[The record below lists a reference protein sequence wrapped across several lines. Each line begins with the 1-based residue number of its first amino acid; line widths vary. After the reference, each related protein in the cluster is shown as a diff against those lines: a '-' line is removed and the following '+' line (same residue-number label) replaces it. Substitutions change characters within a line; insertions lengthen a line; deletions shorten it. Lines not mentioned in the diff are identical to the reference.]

1 MTHRYDWFSGT
12 EKASGHLV
20 VEKLSSVLS
29 AAAVASQAAAVE
41 LMDDETSVARAR
53 TYFEMAAGLFELGL
67 VMLEEAHGLD
77 EDLGP
82 R

>member
-1 MTHRYDWFSGT
+1 MYRYDWFSGV
-12 EKASGHLV
+12 EKVSGHLV
-20 VEKLSSVLS
+20 VEKLSSILS

-41 LMDDETSVARAR
+41 LLDDEASVARAR

-67 VMLEEAHGLD
+67 VILEEAGDVD